1 MKKQIK
7 KIVLCIAILVMYKS
21 GSSQI
26 INTIA
31 GNGASG
37 YTGDGSLAI
46 NAKLDSPDHLCLDA
60 LGNIYFSD
68 KANNRIRMVNVS
80 TGIISLVA
88 GDGTQSFNG
97 DGGLATQAQLNSPSG
112 IALDGLG
119 NLLFAD
125 FGNYRIRKINL
136 STGIINTV
144 YGAGI
149 YGSSGDGGLASNANI
164 TAEDIKF
171 DASGNLLVSE
181 PNFHRVRKIVTSTG
195 IINTIAGIG
204 TSGYTGDGGLAVNA
218 QLFYPMTLSLDN
230 IGNIY
235 IADMGNHMIR
245 KVTLSSGIINSI
257 CGNGAAGFSGDGG
270 LSSTAQLNMPT
281 GIFVDA
287 SNNVFIRDGSNYRIR
302 KIDYSTGIINT
313 VVGTGVAGFSG
324 DGGPAISAQINIGS
338 ASGLFID
345 AIGNLYFPDQNR
357 IRKVTASSTSI
368 YESIADVNQLIA
380 FPNPTSDQLNI
391 SGLNASQKSISITN
405 VIGEVV
411 KTSETNGSQSL
422 TVDIKNLSPGVY
434 FIVSNNK
441 ALKFIKE

>member
-7 KIVLCIAILVMYKS
+7 KIVLCIAIIVMHKS
-21 GSSQI
+21 VSAQI

-46 NAKLDSPDHLCLDA
+46 NAKLDSPDHVCLDA

-68 KANNRIRMVNVS
+68 KSNHRIRKVTVS
-80 TGIISLVA
+80 TGIISLIA
-88 GDGTQSFNG
+88 GDGTQSYSG
-97 DGGLATQAQLNSPSG
+97 DGGLATLAQFNSPSG

-119 NLLFAD
+119 NLFVAD
-125 FGNYRIRKINL
+125 VGNYRIRKINL

-144 YGAGI
+144 YGTGI
-149 YGSSGDGGLASNANI
+149 FGSSGDGGLASNANI

-171 DASGNLLVSE
+171 DASGNLFISE
-181 PNFHRVRKIVTSTG
+181 PGLHKIRKIVTSTG

-245 KVTLSSGIINSI
+245 KVTLSSGIISSI
-257 CGNGAAGFSGDGG
+257 CGNGASGFSGDGG
-270 LSSTAQLNMPT
+270 LSTTAQLNYPT

-287 SNNVFIRDGSNYRIR
+287 ANNIFIRDVNNYRIR
-302 KIDYSTGIINT
+302 KIDYSSGIINT
-313 VVGTGVAGFSG
+313 VVGTGIVGFSG
-324 DGGPAISAQINIGS
+324 DGGSAITAQIYLQS
-338 ASGLFID
+338 AAGLFID
-345 AIGNLYFPDQNR
+345 ATGNLYFPDQHR
-357 IRKVTASSTSI
+357 IRKVTASSTAIS
-368 YESIADVNQLIA
+368 ESASNINQINV

-391 SGLNASQKSISITN
+391 SGLNASQKPISITN

-411 KTSETNGSQSL
+411 KTIETNGSQSL
-422 TVDIKNLSPGVY
+422 TVDIKNLFPGVY